1 MADEEAEQAFF
12 EAQAANADSIEP
24 TVPEQKPSN
33 NLDDNDEEDEYDPS
47 KTLDDQY
54 QEVQPETE
62 HKDDTES
69 AAAPNPTA
77 SSDTATGDVVDAS
90 DPSQN
95 PHPEPAESQTS
106 TPVPPS
112 GASVQPQ
119 TKTIGGFVAEDDD
132 GDDDEEADYEPPAA
146 LGMEDTN
153 TMPMTMSGD
162 SNSGNANQTSPDV
175 SLQPSAQGSASV
187 PDATNSSFS
196 PAPVSNVDSSVP
208 GPAQWASRE
217 ASLQN
222 STAPTPVPDSS
233 SPSRGRLPHD
243 RVGILQDRIDEDPR
257 GDIPAWLELIAEHR
271 GRNRLDSAREVYEK
285 FLKVFPMA
293 VSSRSRPPNIDYL
306 SSQMHNRPTSG
317 SHMPRWSQSSMSSSA
332 WSRFSIEPF

>member
-12 EAQAANADSIEP
+12 QAQAANADSIEP
-24 TVPEQKPSN
+24 TVTEENPAN
-33 NLDDNDEEDEYDPS
+33 NRDENDEEEEYDPS

-54 QEVQPETE
+54 QEIQAQTE
-62 HKDDTES
+62 KKDEAKDAE
-69 AAAPNPTA
+69 APNPTA
-77 SSDTATGDVVDAS
+77 SSDMATGDAGDAQ
-90 DPSQN
+90 DPAEN
-95 PHPEPAESQTS
+95 PPPAESQTS

-119 TKTIGGFVAEDDD
+119 SNTIGGFVVEDEN
-132 GDDDEEADYEPPAA
+132 GDDEEEADYEPPAA
-146 LGMEDTN
+146 LGMEDTS
-153 TMPMTMSGD
+153 TMPMTMSED
-162 SNSGNANQTSPDV
+162 QNSGNANQTSPDV
-175 SLQPSAQGSASV
+175 SLQPSAQGSPGV
-187 PDATNSSFS
+187 PDALNSSIS

-208 GPAQWASRE
+208 GQAQWASRE

-257 GDIPAWLELIAEHR
+257 GDIPAWLELINEHR
-271 GRNRLDSAREVYEK
+271 SRNRLDSAREIYER

-293 VSSRSRPPNIDYL
+293 VCSCLGPLIMITRAHKCITGRPV
-306 SSQMHNRPTSG
+306 G
-317 SHMPRWSQSSMSSSA
+317 SVCHYGVRAQ
-332 WSRFSIEPF
+332 

>member
-12 EAQAANADSIEP
+12 QAQAAKADSTEPAVGDQEP
-24 TVPEQKPSN
+24 TN
-33 NLDDNDEEDEYDPS
+33 NPDENEDEEYDPS

-54 QEVQPETE
+54 QDFQPEAE
-62 HKDDTES
+62 QQDEIKD
-69 AAAPNPTA
+69 AAVPNPTA
-77 SSDTATGDVVDAS
+77 SSDTVTGNAGDAP
-90 DPSQN
+90 DPSQD
-95 PHPEPAESQTS
+95 PPPAESQTS

-119 TKTIGGFVAEDDD
+119 TNTIGGFVAEDED
-132 GDDDEEADYEPPAA
+132 GDDEEEADYEPPAA
-146 LGMEDTN
+146 LGMDDAN
-153 TMPMTMSGD
+153 TMPMTMSED
-162 SNSGNANQTSPDV
+162 PNSENANQTSPDV
-175 SLQPSAQGSASV
+175 SLQPSAQGSAGV

-196 PAPVSNVDSSVP
+196 PAPVSNLDPSAPGQVP
-208 GPAQWASRE
+208 WASRE
-217 ASLQN
+217 ASLQT

-271 GRNRLDSAREVYEK
+271 GRNRLDSAREIYER

-293 VSSRSRPPNIDYL
+293 VSSCSRPLIR
-306 SSQMHNRPTSG
+306 MTCAHRCVTGRPVG
-317 SHMPRWSQSSMSSSA
+317 SICHYGGRAQ
-332 WSRFSIEPF
+332 